1 MENRTAGIIAT
12 IATALFCGCSG
23 LICVFA
29 GAITAFASQVPGAE
43 IDIFGRN
50 DPQTALNAGIAMLC
64 LGVVF
69 AIIPILVGVFTLR
82 KKPQPPAPSISPEEP
97 IPPAI

>member
-12 IATALFCGCSG
+12 IVTALLCGCSG
-23 LICVFA
+23 LLCMFS
-29 GAITAFASQVPGAE
+29 GTITALVSQVPGAE

-50 DPQTALNAGIAMLC
+50 DPQAALGAGIGMVC

-69 AIIPILVGVFTLR
+69 VIIPILVGVFTLR
-82 KKPQPPAPSISPEEP
+82 KKPQPPAQPTAPEEP

>member
-12 IATALFCGCSG
+12 IITALICGCSG
-23 LICVFA
+23 LFCVFA
-29 GAITAFASQVPGAE
+29 GAITAFVSQVPGAE

-50 DPQTALNAGIAMLC
+50 DPQTALNAGIGMLC

-69 AIIPILVGVFTLR
+69 VIIPILVGVFTLR
-82 KKPQPPAPSISPEEP
+82 KKPQPPTSPTTPEEP

>member
-12 IATALFCGCSG
+12 IVTALLCGCSG

-43 IDIFGRN
+43 IDIFGSN
-50 DPQTALNAGIAMLC
+50 DPQTALGTGIGMIC

-69 AIIPILVGVFTLR
+69 VIIPILVGVFTLR
-82 KKPQPPAPSISPEEP
+82 KKPQPPASPTTPEEP

>member
-12 IATALFCGCSG
+12 IVTALLCGCSG

-43 IDIFGRN
+43 IDIFGSN
-50 DPQTALNAGIAMLC
+50 EPQTALGTGIGMIC

-69 AIIPILVGVFTLR
+69 VIIPILVGVFTLR
-82 KKPQPPAPSISPEEP
+82 KKPQPPAPPTTPDEP